1 MRPGVGL
8 YCTQVLKRS
17 STIYFDSSKSAAQS
31 FGDVG
36 RVKLGFWD
44 EVGRLDQPAPS
55 STCSSVMF
63 SGTGGRLARERRLRS
78 NLLLEVS
85 LMRNK
90 LGFLVAGLGLLIP
103 AIPALAH
110 HSFAAEYDAN
120 KPVTLNGVVTKLDWT
135 NPHARFYVDIKDK
148 NGKVTNWNL
157 ELASPNALR
166 RLGWTRD
173 FLKVG
178 TEVRVDAV
186 LAKDGSN
193 MASAKSVT
201 LADGRKMVAGSL
213 ADEGK

>member
-1 MRPGVGL
+1 M
-8 YCTQVLKRS
+8 
-17 STIYFDSSKSAAQS
+17 STKLAWVAA
-31 FGDVG
+31 
-36 RVKLGFWD
+36 
-44 EVGRLDQPAPS
+44 
-55 STCSSVMF
+55 
-63 SGTGGRLARERRLRS
+63 
-78 NLLLEVS
+78 
-85 LMRNK
+85 
-90 LGFLVAGLGLLIP
+90 LGLLVP

-120 KPVTLNGVVTKLDWT
+120 KPITLNGVVTKLDWT

-178 TEVRVDAV
+178 TEVTVDAV

>member
-1 MRPGVGL
+1 MR
-8 YCTQVLKRS
+8 K
-17 STIYFDSSKSAAQS
+17 
-31 FGDVG
+31 
-36 RVKLGFWD
+36 KLG
-44 EVGRLDQPAPS
+44 A
-55 STCSSVMF
+55 
-63 SGTGGRLARERRLRS
+63 
-78 NLLLEVS
+78 
-85 LMRNK
+85 
-90 LGFLVAGLGLLIP
+90 LVAGLGLLVP

-120 KPVTLNGVVTKLDWT
+120 KPITLNGVVTKLDWT

-178 TEVRVDAV
+178 TEVTVDAV

-193 MASAKSVT
+193 MASAKSVI

-213 ADEGK
+213 ADAEK

>member
-1 MRPGVGL
+1 MR
-8 YCTQVLKRS
+8 T
-17 STIYFDSSKSAAQS
+17 
-31 FGDVG
+31 
-36 RVKLGFWD
+36 KLGAW
-44 EVGRLDQPAPS
+44 
-55 STCSSVMF
+55 
-63 SGTGGRLARERRLRS
+63 
-78 NLLLEVS
+78 
-85 LMRNK
+85 
-90 LGFLVAGLGLLIP
+90 VAALGLLVP

-120 KPVTLNGVVTKLDWT
+120 KPITLNGVVTKLDWT

-213 ADEGK
+213 ADAEK